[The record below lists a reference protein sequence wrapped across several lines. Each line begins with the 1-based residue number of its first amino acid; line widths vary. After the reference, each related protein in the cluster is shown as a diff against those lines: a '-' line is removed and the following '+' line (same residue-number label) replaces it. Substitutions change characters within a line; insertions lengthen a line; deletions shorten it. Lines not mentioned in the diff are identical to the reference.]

1 VIRYASHTKRCRT
14 LLLLEYFH
22 EFDAEECGVCDICIQ
37 NRKNEAIRNAALAD
51 QITDFLNH
59 EGPMLPAELSRA
71 FEYLPGDEFLKTLQE
86 LIQEEA
92 IHYNEH
98 GMLTPTNKTQP

>member
-1 VIRYASHTKRCRT
+1 MIRYASHTKRCRT

-37 NRKNEAIRNAALAD
+37 NRKSETIRDAAMAD
-51 QITDFLNH
+51 QITDFLYR

-71 FEYLPGDEFLKTLQE
+71 FENLPEFLKTLQE

-92 IHYNEH
+92 IYYNEH